1 MKQFDKLRELLKD
14 PKKYGVK
21 KNTRVYRMLEEIAIR
36 GIAQTGYSDKRTR
49 YVETYGVFYA
59 LRGACI
65 ACKHYNNAPRGGA
78 SGERVELTGKVAKD
92 VKKGFEAFATRCELS
107 GNKKYKYSW
116 NIEDD
121 YLDTLKLKKK

>member
-21 KNTRVYRMLEEIAIR
+21 KNTRVYRMLEGIAMR
-36 GIAQTGYSDKRTR
+36 GITQTGYSDKSTK
-49 YVETYGVFYA
+49 YVETYGVFDA
-59 LRGACI
+59 LRGAGI

-78 SGERVELTGKVAKD
+78 SGEHVELIGKVAKD

-107 GNKKYKYSW
+107 GDKKYKYSW

-121 YLDTLKLKKK
+121 YLETLKK